1 MSYPTHCTTDIRLP
15 HASIGYLNGLF
26 ERDESTIELVVDKFH
41 KAAEAAGSD
50 ATLCIHTA
58 TARVLVSEL
67 KKTHPYEDWL
77 EEAIEEVGKEHQFPA
92 TRGYRLN
99 WMNRKRTERVEL
111 EKRYT
116 SYEAALAAR
125 TEALQEPLDM
135 RLDDKTQDELRAG
148 FVFAA
153 RARW

>member
-1 MSYPTHCTTDIRLP
+1 MSYPSHCTTDIRLP

-26 ERDESTIELVVDKFH
+26 ERDESTIELVVDKFQE
-41 KAAEAAGSD
+41 AAESAGSD

-77 EEAIEEVGKEHQFPA
+77 EEAIEEVGKKRQLPA
-92 TRGYRLN
+92 TRGYRLT

-111 EKRYT
+111 EKRYV
-116 SYEAALAAR
+116 SYDAAIAAR
-125 TEALQEPLDM
+125 AGALQEPLDM
-135 RLDDKTQDELRAG
+135 RLGDKTHQELRAG
-148 FVFAA
+148 FFFAA
-153 RARW
+153 RAQW